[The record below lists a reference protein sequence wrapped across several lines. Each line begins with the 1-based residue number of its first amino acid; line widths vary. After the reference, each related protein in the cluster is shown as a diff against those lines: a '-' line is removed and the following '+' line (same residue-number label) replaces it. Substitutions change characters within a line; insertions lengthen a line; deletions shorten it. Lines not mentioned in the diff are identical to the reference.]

1 MKVPVNNRIKRQAIS
16 WQTMFSS
23 CLSNKRVIF
32 RIQRTVKSQQQKKKK
47 KKNRK
52 WVKGT
57 NKYFPKRRDR
67 QHVST

>member
-23 CLSNKRVIF
+23 CLSDKRVIF

-47 KKNRK
+47 KKIENGQKVQTSISEREEI
-52 WVKGT
+52 
-57 NKYFPKRRDR
+57 D
-67 QHVST
+67 SM